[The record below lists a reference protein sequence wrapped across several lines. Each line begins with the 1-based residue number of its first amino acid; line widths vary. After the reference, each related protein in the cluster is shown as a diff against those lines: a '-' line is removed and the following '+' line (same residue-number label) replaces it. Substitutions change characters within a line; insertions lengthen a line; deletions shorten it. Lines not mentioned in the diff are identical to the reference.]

1 MDSLEGEVGDNVA
14 HLKAGVLKSSFTMI
28 APCFENL
35 STLKELDLSF
45 TNIQS
50 LPPFISMLS
59 QLVNLTL
66 KECSMLMVIPP
77 EIGILKNLMKFD
89 LEGTEIMYLPKEMGK
104 LENLKCLRVSFCAY
118 ADEYKNC
125 NGIENIIPRK
135 IMSKFRKLEELSICV
150 DPIAKWWEVEVIEAI
165 LVNLHLLPCLQT
177 LKLHLPTAKELQ
189 HLSLKNHFLPIYSSL
204 RDFRLTV
211 GHNKQLT
218 SYLKTKLVDSFEKLE
233 KCVKY
238 ENGEEITND
247 IKELVKHAKALFVCR
262 HWTIEMLSIFNL
274 RMLKYCL
281 LAECNNMRDIVDAD
295 YHTKNAFKNL
305 EYLAIHSMKN
315 LQSIWKG
322 PLSGMSV
329 FRLQVLALHTCP
341 NLVTIFTEHMLD
353 NLHNLAVLIVED
365 CPKVQNLISQGSTHG
380 SYDHILFPNLRK
392 ILLLDL
398 PVLVSLSNGLYIAPQ
413 LDTLLVFNCLK
424 LDYLSQNELS
434 SNVKEIKGETE
445 WWDALKNRNEWSR
458 AFVPLKR
465 DGDLMN
471 QLAEDTNSLREFHK
485 LQGSLKEFHKF
496 QGHGGPSEISSSTF
510 VLPDSRPLPD
520 QSSLYETKKHRDW
533 EMFMWFLKYR
543 KLPVPFSRIKS
554 GHVIEFLKYL
564 YKFGDIRVHAQNCVL
579 FGHYNPAATCFCP
592 LREAWS
598 TLEAIAIRLHAAYE
612 EKRFPYMEPFASR
625 DIQSC
630 LYEIRKSQEN
640 ALKIPSKM
648 HDFSIMTEGYG
659 AGSMND
665 EASGTVINE
674 SSKFKELIQGKIL
687 SLKHMFLSGH
697 CNPIIPIQRDTAML
711 FFIASNKET
720 KPSIKG

>member
-28 APCFENL
+28 CFENL

-45 TNIQS
+45 TKIQS

-104 LENLKCLRVSFCAY
+104 LENLTCLRVSFCAF

-177 LKLHLPTAKELQ
+177 LKVHFPTAKELQ
-189 HLSLKNHFLPIYSSL
+189 HLSLKNHFLPIYSTL

-211 GHNKQLT
+211 GHSKQLT

-281 LAECNNMRDIVDAD
+281 LAECNNMRNIVDAD
-295 YHTKNAFKNL
+295 YPTKNAFEYL

-322 PLSGMSV
+322 PLAGMSF

-341 NLVTIFTEHMLD
+341 NLITIFTEHMLD

-365 CPKVQNLISQGSTHG
+365 CPKVQSLISQGSTHG

-434 SNVKEIKGETE
+434 SNVKEIK
-445 WWDALKNRNEWSR
+445 
-458 AFVPLKR
+458 
-465 DGDLMN
+465 
-471 QLAEDTNSLREFHK
+471 
-485 LQGSLKEFHKF
+485 
-496 QGHGGPSEISSSTF
+496 
-510 VLPDSRPLPD
+510 
-520 QSSLYETKKHRDW
+520 
-533 EMFMWFLKYR
+533 
-543 KLPVPFSRIKS
+543 
-554 GHVIEFLKYL
+554 
-564 YKFGDIRVHAQNCVL
+564 
-579 FGHYNPAATCFCP
+579 
-592 LREAWS
+592 
-598 TLEAIAIRLHAAYE
+598 
-612 EKRFPYMEPFASR
+612 
-625 DIQSC
+625 
-630 LYEIRKSQEN
+630 
-640 ALKIPSKM
+640 
-648 HDFSIMTEGYG
+648 
-659 AGSMND
+659 
-665 EASGTVINE
+665 
-674 SSKFKELIQGKIL
+674 
-687 SLKHMFLSGH
+687 
-697 CNPIIPIQRDTAML
+697 
-711 FFIASNKET
+711 
-720 KPSIKG
+720 